1 MAVQISRAERLQRI
15 LAELKDQSPDIR
27 GALLVTENGLVVAAV
42 MDDAEQFGAIAANLF
57 DLSRKA
63 SQRLD
68 QGDVERVVVD
78 AEHGTIVVVPA
89 GPHVSLTAIVN
100 KNSKLGL
107 ILQLVARAAPRVAEM
122 VA

>member
-1 MAVQISRAERLQRI
+1 MAIQLSRADRLQRV
-15 LAELKDQSPDIR
+15 LEDLKEKSTDIR

-68 QGDVERVVVD
+68 QGDVERVVID
-78 AEHGTIVVVPA
+78 AEQGTIVVFPA

-100 KNSKLGL
+100 KDAKLGL
-107 ILQLVARAAPRVAEM
+107 ILQLVARAVPNIAEM
-122 VA
+122 MG

>member
-1 MAVQISRAERLQRI
+1 MAIQLSRADRLQRV
-15 LAELKDQSPDIR
+15 LEDLKEKSPNIR

-68 QGDVERVVVD
+68 QGDVERVVID
-78 AEHGTIVVVPA
+78 AEQGTIVVFPA
-89 GPHVSLTAIVN
+89 GPHVSLTAIVD
-100 KNSKLGL
+100 KNAKLGL
-107 ILQLVARAAPRVAEM
+107 ILRLVARAVPDIAEM
-122 VA
+122 ME

>member
-1 MAVQISRAERLQRI
+1 MAIQLSRADRLQRV
-15 LAELKDQSPDIR
+15 LEDLKEKSSDIR

-78 AEHGTIVVVPA
+78 AEQGTIVVFPA
-89 GPHVSLTAIVN
+89 GPHVSLTAIVD
-100 KNSKLGL
+100 KDAKLGL
-107 ILQLVARAAPRVAEM
+107 ILQLVARAVPNIAEM
-122 VA
+122 MD